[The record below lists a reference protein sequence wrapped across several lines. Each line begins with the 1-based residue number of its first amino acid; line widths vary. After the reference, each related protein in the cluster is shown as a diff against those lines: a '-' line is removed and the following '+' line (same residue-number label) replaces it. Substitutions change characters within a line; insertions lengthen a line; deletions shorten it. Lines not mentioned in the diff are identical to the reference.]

1 MAPKLAPNGLAHT
14 RIRQDRLARKEAERP
29 RKPRISGC
37 DRTRRDGVR
46 RIIKPLDHRFPC
58 RGYET
63 NYGIGLSIPYKILI
77 IRNIWRRGRD
87 SNPRSPVRGTTVFET
102 APFDRSGTSP
112 QSLDSIRAK
121 TNTGRTPDVATH
133 SHSPPPIYFAFTTRE
148 ACPLPVSPRQ
158 WRQIASSSLHG

>member
-1 MAPKLAPNGLAHT
+1 MADDVRPPGKGAAK
-14 RIRQDRLARKEAERP
+14 KEAVPNPCGSHPAESYAGPIGNVVAFCSLQTTVTIAHACSIVSCCYRP
-29 RKPRISGC
+29 DKW
-37 DRTRRDGVR
+37 
-46 RIIKPLDHRFPC
+46 F
-58 RGYET
+58 
-63 NYGIGLSIPYKILI
+63 
-77 IRNIWRRGRD
+77 WRRGRD

-112 QSLDSIRAK
+112 RSLDSIRAK